1 MIASLNHFNCCIA
14 ILYIVNIFD
23 GIDASNDTNRV
34 SIMETQ
40 PSPETKNEI
49 VETKNI
55 GMECWSDCEIQQ
67 GPCPSFCGNHGM
79 CCTMNPYW
87 KDQSNGCD
95 GTFGGVWRH
104 ECVYNEVIL
113 CMNDK
118 KSQCTFQNETVCE
131 TSSILVNSS
140 TEVGQNN
147 FSIHEIWCP
156 YVSYACLQSWD
167 NTWFWLDGV
176 MRSTI
181 ALIGIFL
188 NIVFCYVLSQKQLR
202 NVFNSLLI
210 SLAVFDTFYLV
221 FDITEAFRRQFKI
234 SSEIHMLL
242 FPKFLHP
249 FHKIMF
255 CSSIFMTV
263 SISLERHIAVAD
275 PISLHLEVRND
286 KKAKVKRFLKYLF
299 PVFILS
305 TIVNITKFFEVT
317 TIYDETTQSVA
328 IYPSNLRVNP
338 DYIFYYS
345 GITRLTVTLIV
356 PFAAVIYLNAK
367 TYKLIYVR
375 RKRQNA
381 ATSTQT
387 STTSANTERSN
398 DEENGN
404 PLILRT
410 HIVSQKEKHTSEEKL
425 FIIFSSIS
433 LLFLVCHLPRFIL
446 DLDEAIYRKKSI
458 VECIEAG
465 YRPAPFWAIQFG
477 NISNL
482 FLTINSSLNSAIYC
496 LLSRKYRRQARI
508 ALTCIKDSET

>member
-1 MIASLNHFNCCIA
+1 MDSNCYITILCIA
-14 ILYIVNIFD
+14 NLFGGVK
-23 GIDASNDTNRV
+23 ASNDTKLV
-34 SIMETQ
+34 SIMEMQ
-40 PSPETKNEI
+40 PSPVSENEN
-49 VETKNI
+49 VETENN
-55 GMECWSDCEIQQ
+55 GMECWSHCKNQQ
-67 GPCPSFCGNHGM
+67 GPCPSWCGKHGM

-131 TSSILVNSS
+131 TSSILINSS
-140 TEVGQNN
+140 SDDGQNI
-147 FSIHEIWCP
+147 FSMHEIWCP
-156 YVSYACLQSWD
+156 YVSNACSQSWD
-167 NTWFWLDGV
+167 NTYSFWLDGV

-221 FDITEAFRRQFKI
+221 FDIIEAFRREFEI
-234 SSEIHMLL
+234 SSEIHIFL

-249 FHKIMF
+249 FHKIVF

-286 KKAKVKRFLKYLF
+286 KKAQAKRFLKYLF

-305 TIVNITKFFEVT
+305 TIVNITRFFEAT
-317 TIYDETTQSVA
+317 TVYDETTKSLA
-328 IYPSNLRVNP
+328 LRPTSLRRNP

-345 GITRLTVTLIV
+345 GITRLIVTLIV
-356 PFAAVIYLNAK
+356 PFYAVIYLNAK

-381 ATSTQT
+381 A
-387 STTSANTERSN
+387 SAKTERSN

-410 HIVSQKEKHTSEEKL
+410 HIVSEKEKHTSEEKL

-446 DLDEAIYRKKSI
+446 DLDEAIFQKESI
-458 VECIEAG
+458 ECTEAG
-465 YRPAPFWAIQFG
+465 YSVAPFWAIQFE

-496 LLSRKYRRQARI
+496 FLSRKYRTQARI
-508 ALTCIKDSET
+508 ALTCIKDRET

>member
-1 MIASLNHFNCCIA
+1 
-14 ILYIVNIFD
+14 
-23 GIDASNDTNRV
+23 
-34 SIMETQ
+34 
-40 PSPETKNEI
+40 
-49 VETKNI
+49 
-55 GMECWSDCEIQQ
+55 MECWSHCKNQQ
-67 GPCPSFCGNHGM
+67 GPCPSFCGKHGM

-118 KSQCTFQNETVCE
+118 KSQCTFQNETVCG
-131 TSSILVNSS
+131 TNYVLINSS
-140 TEVGQNN
+140 SEDSHNN
-147 FSIHEIWCP
+147 TSVHEIWCP
-156 YVSYACLQSWD
+156 YVSNTCYELWD
-167 NTWFWLDGV
+167 NTLSFWLDGV
-176 MRSTI
+176 MRSTV
-181 ALIGIFL
+181 ALIGILL

-202 NVFNSLLI
+202 NIFNSLLI

-221 FDITEAFRRQFKI
+221 FDIIEAFRRQFEI

-299 PVFILS
+299 PVLILS
-305 TIVNITKFFEVT
+305 TIVNITKFFEAT
-317 TIYDETTQSVA
+317 TIHDETTQSVA
-328 IYPSNLRVNP
+328 IYPTDLRVNP
-338 DYIFYYS
+338 DYMFYYS

-381 ATSTQT
+381 A
-387 STTSANTERSN
+387 SAKTERSN

-410 HIVSQKEKHTSEEKL
+410 HIVSQKEKHSSEEKL

-433 LLFLVCHLPRFIL
+433 LLFLVCHSPRFIL
-446 DLDEAIYRKKSI
+446 DLNEAIFLRESI
-458 VECIEAG
+458 ECTDSG
-465 YRPAPFWAIQFG
+465 YWPAPFWAIQFE

-508 ALTCIKDSET
+508 ALTCIKDRDT